1 VSETINSE
9 RGSVAVH
16 GTRPRAALSVGTGV
30 EVLNSFCA
38 AWSGGFEVAE
48 ATPHG
53 YLVRRVS
60 DRYVLPVEFEPAE
73 VRAAI

>member
-1 VSETINSE
+1 M
-9 RGSVAVH
+9 H
-16 GTRPRAALSVGTGV
+16 GARPRAALSVGTGV

-48 ATPHG
+48 TTSRG

-60 DRYVLPVEFEPAE
+60 DRYVLPVEFVAEE
-73 VRAAI
+73 VRAAF